1 MECGKSLRKIGQS
14 ERDLL
19 EKTISRFVN
28 PLENFLESDIKVIM
42 VTIFQITITLNFNGF
57 HRILYLLKHF

>member
-42 VTIFQITITLNFNGF
+42 VTIFQIMITLNFNGF

>member
-57 HRILYLLKHF
+57 HRILYLLKNF